1 MGVATVALSTTAA
14 PAQARA
20 QAPAQPRAQAPAQ
33 APANAEPTYQV
44 KLLVDPGRVLGPNG
58 LPLGTTAT
66 ALSLGASSG
75 FELAQY
81 MDDDRLSLARQ
92 DWIIRIRRGGDGSRL
107 CLTYKRRFGIDG
119 DGTDPAAVRRALERA
134 HAGNFDASDTNYEP
148 QVNLSYSRATL
159 DFCNK
164 KREPVQHLAPGEL
177 PGPEASR
184 ALTRDR
190 LPGKLR
196 KWAPK
201 PAGWAESVAARSL
214 VHGPVRQTNYPG
226 RLLGHRL
233 EMQVTPLRTAS
244 GEPTWF
250 TEITAKAATLGEAV
264 ALRCD
269 LLGTLRAEGWLLE
282 REAFKTNL
290 ILAAP

>member
-1 MGVATVALSTTAA
+1 MGVAPVALSTTAA
-14 PAQARA
+14 PAQTAA
-20 QAPAQPRAQAPAQ
+20 QAAEQTAAQ

-44 KLLVDPGRVLGPNG
+44 KLLVDPCRVLDRDGA
-58 LPLGTTAT
+58 PLGAAAAVL
-66 ALSLGASSG
+66 ALGSSSG
-75 FELAQY
+75 FELTQY
-81 MDDDRLSLARQ
+81 MDDDRLSLAAQ
-92 DWIIRIRRGGDGSRL
+92 DWIIRIRRGGEENRL

-119 DGTDPAAVRRALERA
+119 DGTDPAAVRRALDRA
-134 HAGNFDASDTNYEP
+134 SAANFDAGDTNYEP

-164 KREPVQHLAPGEL
+164 KREPVPYLDPGEL

-196 KWAPK
+196 KWATQ
-201 PAGWAESVAARSL
+201 PAGWAESVAAHCL

-233 EMQVTPLRTAS
+233 EMQVTPLRGAC
-244 GEPTWF
+244 GERTWF

-264 ALRCD
+264 ALRAE
-269 LLGTLRAEGWLLE
+269 LLGRLRAEGWLLE
-282 REAFKTNL
+282 REAFKTDL